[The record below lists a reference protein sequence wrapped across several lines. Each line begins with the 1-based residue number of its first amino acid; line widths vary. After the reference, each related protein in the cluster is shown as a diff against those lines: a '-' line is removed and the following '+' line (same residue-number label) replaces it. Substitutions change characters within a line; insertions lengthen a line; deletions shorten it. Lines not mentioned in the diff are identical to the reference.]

1 MKCYLCNGTEFK
13 TRANKVR
20 DNENISVIECV
31 KCNLV
36 TLSSLNHID
45 DSHYQKG
52 NMHKKGYS
60 KEQWIDETKNDD
72 LRRLNFLKDKIKNK
86 KILDFG
92 CGNGGFLLLSEKFTD
107 INNGIELEE
116 SMFPYFKSKGLQVW
130 KSLDDALIKSEHKYD
145 VITSFHVFE
154 HLSDP
159 IYILSQLSNL
169 LSKRGEI
176 IIEVPNANDALL
188 TFYKNSDFSDFTYWS
203 QHLFLYNEININEL
217 VKKAGLKLNWVKQIQ
232 RYKLSNHLYWLSN
245 GKPGGHNVWKVL
257 NDKDLDESYSKK
269 LASLGI
275 CDTIMISC
283 KI

>member
-13 TRANKVR
+13 TRANRVR

-36 TLSSLNHID
+36 TLSSLSHID

-92 CGNGGFLLLSEKFTD
+92 CGNGGFLLLSEKFTE
-107 INNGIELEE
+107 INNGIELEK
-116 SMFPYFKSKGLQVW
+116 SMFPYFKKNRLKVW
-130 KSLDDALIKSEHKYD
+130 ESLEDAIIKSEHKYD
-145 VITSFHVFE
+145 FITSFHVFE

-159 IYILSQLSNL
+159 INILSQLSNL
-169 LSKRGEI
+169 LSKGGEI

-203 QHLFLYNEININEL
+203 QHLFLYNEINIIDL
-217 VKKAGLKLNWVKQIQ
+217 VKKAGLKINWVKQIQ
-232 RYKLSNHLYWLSN
+232 RYKLSNHLHWLSN
-245 GKPGGHNVWKVL
+245 GKPGGHNIWKVF
-257 NDKDLDESYSKK
+257 NDNDLDEIYSKK

-283 KI
+283 KK

>member
-1 MKCYLCNGTEFK
+1 MKCYLCNGIEFK
-13 TRANKVR
+13 VRADKVR

-31 KCNLV
+31 KCSLV
-36 TLSSLNHID
+36 TLSDINHID
-45 DSHYQKG
+45 DSHYKKG
-52 NMHKKGYS
+52 NMHNVGYS

-72 LRRLNFLKDKIKNK
+72 LRRLNFLKDKIINK

-92 CGNGGFLLLSEKFTD
+92 CGNAGFLLNSEKFTQ
-107 INNGIELEE
+107 INHGIELEE
-116 SMFPYFKSKGLQVW
+116 SMFPYFKSKGLKVW
-130 KSLDDALIKSEHKYD
+130 KSLDDAIIKSELKYD

-159 IYILSQLSNL
+159 VNVLSQLSGL
-169 LSKRGEI
+169 LSEEGEI
-176 IIEVPNANDALL
+176 IIEVPNSNDALL

-203 QHLFLYNEININEL
+203 QHLFLYNEINICEL
-217 VKKAGLKLNWVKQIQ
+217 VKKSGLKVNWVKQIQ

-245 GKPGGHNVWKVL
+245 GKPGGHNIWKNF
-257 NDKDLDESYSKK
+257 NDKNLDEIYSKK

-275 CDTIMISC
+275 CDTIMVSC